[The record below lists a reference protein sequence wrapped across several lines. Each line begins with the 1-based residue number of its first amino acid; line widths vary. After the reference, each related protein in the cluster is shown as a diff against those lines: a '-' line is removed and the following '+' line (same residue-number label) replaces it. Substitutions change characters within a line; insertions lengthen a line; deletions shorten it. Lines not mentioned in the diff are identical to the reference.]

1 MSNDSKPTAVCVVA
15 NFKYLYRNFPRI
27 YTQLRNIGKYNGEIL
42 IITNILCPTFLVKS
56 LKRRNKVTVFRF
68 KKNIFDSKTEKSLSN
83 LSIGSNRHV
92 NKNFQWYKLYLFNKK
107 IKKWKYIFYLDIN
120 MHIHFDIR
128 PILDVKPKNKIYA
141 RADGYPTYNWKLSSQ
156 FDKNHPLFKNLNES
170 FDLEITNYFQT
181 GVMYFDTSIIGDNTY
196 VDLVSL
202 VNKYP
207 FSQTNE
213 QGILNLYFIFL
224 KNNYE
229 ELVGE
234 VENKIT
240 YFYWL
245 IDNKDVIISK
255 ALTTRNK

>member
-1 MSNDSKPTAVCVVA
+1 
-15 NFKYLYRNFPRI
+15 
-27 YTQLRNIGKYNGEIL
+27 
-42 IITNILCPTFLVKS
+42 
-56 LKRRNKVTVFRF
+56 
-68 KKNIFDSKTEKSLSN
+68 
-83 LSIGSNRHV
+83 
-92 NKNFQWYKLYLFNKK
+92 
-107 IKKWKYIFYLDIN
+107 

-207 FSQTNE
+207 FSQTN
-213 QGILNLYFIFL
+213 
-224 KNNYE
+224 
-229 ELVGE
+229 
-234 VENKIT
+234 
-240 YFYWL
+240 
-245 IDNKDVIISK
+245 
-255 ALTTRNK
+255 